1 VAFCYNISDIITR
14 QSQFATQSAG
24 DMAQHLTQSLRDAG
38 DMDIAQPDVFTES
51 AILFTTL
58 TMSDFLQC

>member
-1 VAFCYNISDIITR
+1 MSFYYGIADIITR

-38 DMDIAQPDVFTES
+38 DMDIAQPDVFTE
-51 AILFTTL
+51 
-58 TMSDFLQC
+58 